1 MKSEKRERMGRWM
14 MLQKGPEDNWK
25 RDEDKKGG
33 CGLLSRLRILRN
45 SAEKAQMR
53 VKRETNKQFLLSF
66 WP

>member
-1 MKSEKRERMGRWM
+1 

-25 RDEDKKGG
+25 RDEDKTGS

-53 VKRETNKQFLLSF
+53 VKRETNKQFLFSF